1 MKTNEITTENIKK
14 GQAVYSKLLLHIY
27 DFYVL
32 KLSNTYF
39 WKCRSKNILDMF
51 LKNTSSNHL
60 DAGVGTGYFLKKQS
74 LAKNTRLVL
83 MDLNANSLHS
93 CNNALK
99 NISPQLM
106 VHNVL
111 DPISISIDKFD
122 SISINYLLH
131 CLPGTLP
138 QKTILFKHFT
148 EKLNPGGVL
157 FGSTILNTA
166 NQGNYFAKKL
176 MKIYNRKGIFLKP
189 PRLI

>member
-1 MKTNEITTENIKK
+1 
-14 GQAVYSKLLLHIY
+14 
-27 DFYVL
+27 
-32 KLSNTYF
+32 
-39 WKCRSKNILDMF
+39 MF

-176 MKIYNRKGIFLKP
+176 MKIYNRKGIFSNHHDSYEAFESIIASKYTDYKLEVIGHVCLFEI
-189 PRLI
+189 RTNS